1 MEQSLERR
9 GHEHSRKML
18 ISLSS
23 SLPGTSLFHWRVR
36 GGPGSHGLGFA
47 CTQQP
52 PSLFQAWQ
60 LWPCHHCSPPRPPPD
75 PAAPGLVP
83 DPCAAPHEPRLK
95 PQSWAH
101 PWAAARRFTL
111 CIWTV
116 HLHYCL
122 THPHLS
128 QTWGLDS
135 LPSLVPFLQRK
146 HISMCGSLNSQASH
160 FHPPTSTFSR
170 TSCLSL
176 AKYQERAAFSFHDRV
191 DPAGVPV
198 LTGLEIYQSD
208 CKEVSFFGLPLL
220 KRHYFSDN
228 QPEPLKASP
237 RTKCKCS
244 SVNHQQLQGTFRG
257 RTLTTNTQLPQQLHK
272 QGCFPQIPLSY
283 IYGHLLLR
291 LSEVS
296 ALWYFTPL
304 LWREREGV
312 ANSYGVE
319 IHRGFLKPNIFIYLG
334 TSVRVRR
341 LEKNSASKL

>member
-1 MEQSLERR
+1 MAWVLPVPNSPQAF
-9 GHEHSRKML
+9 SR
-18 ISLSS
+18 
-23 SLPGTSLFHWRVR
+23 
-36 GGPGSHGLGFA
+36 PGSSGPATTAPLLGLPQTLQHLGLYQIPVQLLVSLASNPRAELTHEQQREGSPFVSEQCI
-47 CTQQP
+47 CT
-52 PSLFQAWQ
+52 
-60 LWPCHHCSPPRPPPD
+60 
-75 PAAPGLVP
+75 
-83 DPCAAPHEPRLK
+83 
-95 PQSWAH
+95 
-101 PWAAARRFTL
+101 
-111 CIWTV
+111 I
-116 HLHYCL
+116 L

-304 LWREREGV
+304 LWRGREGL